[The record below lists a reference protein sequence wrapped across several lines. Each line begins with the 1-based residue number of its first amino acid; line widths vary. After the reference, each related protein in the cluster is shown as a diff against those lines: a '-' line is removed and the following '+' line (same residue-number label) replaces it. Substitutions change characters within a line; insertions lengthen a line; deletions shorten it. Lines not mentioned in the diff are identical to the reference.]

1 MNNSSEIINFING
14 YQFKSVS
21 YIEKFNKLSAQKE
34 FNFDYAIALQT
45 NTKLSSV
52 IDIFVTKDEL
62 IQYFIEPLKTLQA
75 KVNQAET
82 EPIEVTIKSYIPNVL
97 FCYSSLNK
105 LLPDGYLRE
114 YAKSCG
120 CTEYFKIKYSL
131 EDKFVNI
138 KASVYY
144 RSFILKRK
152 PKIIQPKVLNLSLEE
167 IDELI
172 LMLETSLL

>member
-14 YQFKSVS
+14 YQFKSIS

-34 FNFDYAIALQT
+34 FDFDYSIALQT

-62 IQYFIEPLKTLQA
+62 IQYFIEPLKTLLGKA
-75 KVNQAET
+75 NQKNV
-82 EPIEVTIKSYIPNVL
+82 EPIEVEIKSCIPSAL
-97 FCYSSLNK
+97 FSYSSLNK
-105 LLPDGYLRE
+105 LLPDGYLRDH
-114 YAKSCG
+114 AKSYG

-138 KASVYY
+138 KASVFC

-152 PKIIQPKVLNLSLEE
+152 PKIIQPKTLNLSLDE

-172 LMLETSLL
+172 LMLETTLL